1 MPSNESASW
10 GARCERAAASKYGLR
25 REMGTGYDLI
35 SPANGTKY
43 QVKSADVDRE
53 RPRFRFWL
61 ADHAHLYT
69 EYQACYIV
77 VLYSS
82 RANRVKKIQKVPL
95 GRVASAADWGPA
107 GHKGKSGKQAK
118 VDVDELL

>member
-35 SPANGTKY
+35 SPANGTRY
-43 QVKSADVDRE
+43 QVKSSDVDRD

-61 ADHAHLYT
+61 ADHAALYGAH
-69 EYQACYIV
+69 QACYIG

-82 RANRVKKIQKVPL
+82 RSNRVKKIQKIPL
-95 GRVASAADWGPA
+95 GRVASHASWGPA
-107 GHKGKSGKQAK
+107 GHRGKSGKQTK
-118 VDVDELL
+118 IDVDDLL